1 MYGAILGEGPTLTEL
16 HVFQIGDI
24 VRIREPISLV
34 PLDESIPSEIPAGI
48 FGEVIN
54 VTEVSDGHIA
64 YVVDFHEP
72 YEFASEI
79 AIHAEMLELMFRFSL
94 N

>member
-1 MYGAILGEGPTLTEL
+1 MTEIN
-16 HVFQIGDI
+16 VFQIGDI
-24 VRIREPISLV
+24 VRVREPISLV

-48 FGEVIN
+48 FGEIIN
-54 VTEVSDGHIA
+54 VTQVAEGNLA
-64 YVVDFHEP
+64 YIVTFHEP

>member
-1 MYGAILGEGPTLTEL
+1 LTEIN
-16 HVFQIGDI
+16 VFQIGDI
-24 VRIREPISLV
+24 VRIKQPISLV

-48 FGEVIN
+48 FGEIVN
-54 VTEVSDGHIA
+54 TTQVAEGDIA
-64 YVVDFHEP
+64 YIVEFHEP

-79 AIHAEMLELMFRFSL
+79 AIRADMLELMFRFWL

>member
-1 MYGAILGEGPTLTEL
+1 MTEL
-16 HVFQIGDI
+16 NVFQIGDI
-24 VRIREPISLV
+24 VRIKEPISLV
-34 PLDESIPSEIPAGI
+34 PLHESFPSEIPAGI

-54 VTEVSDGHIA
+54 VADSEDGSIA
-64 YVVDFHEP
+64 YLVGFHEP

-79 AIHAEMLELMFRFSL
+79 AIRADMLELMFRFSL

>member
-1 MYGAILGEGPTLTEL
+1 LTEIN
-16 HVFQIGDI
+16 VFQIGDI
-24 VRIREPISLV
+24 VRIKEPISLV

-54 VTEVSDGHIA
+54 VTETGDGGIA
-64 YVVDFHEP
+64 YLVEFHEP

-79 AIHAEMLELMFRFSL
+79 AIHAHMLELMFRFWL